1 MLGKSVETKLEE
13 LRAHIESQNA
23 YGTVVSALDEIAWLF
38 NLRGSDIEC
47 NPVFFSYAI
56 ITGTEAILYLD
67 LDKVTEQVERL
78 LSSSITLKPYS
89 VFFTDLEELNLDGKK
104 LLVNN
109 KTSLAVEVAVGEV
122 IQITYGQK
130 KKKKKLIPKFR
141 GYVDER
147 IGRKIFHYRQQ
158 GH

>member
-1 MLGKSVETKLEE
+1 LEE
-13 LRAHIESQNA
+13 LRAHISSQNA

-56 ITGTEAILYLD
+56 ISETEAILYLD
-67 LDKVTEQVERL
+67 LDKVTDQVKEHL
-78 LSSSITLKPYS
+78 GSTVTLKPYS
-89 VFFTDLEELNLDGKK
+89 VFFTDLKELNLDGKK

-122 IQITYGQK
+122 IQI
-130 KKKKKLIPKFR
+130 
-141 GYVDER
+141 D
-147 IGRKIFHYRQQ
+147 
-158 GH
+158 

>member
-1 MLGKSVETKLEE
+1 M
-13 LRAHIESQNA
+13 RAHIKNKNA

-56 ITGTEAILYLD
+56 VNKNEAILYLD
-67 LDKVTEQVERL
+67 LDKLTDEVKSHLGSAVT
-78 LSSSITLKPYS
+78 TKPYS
-89 VFFTDLEELNLDGKK
+89 QFFADLKALNLDGKK

-122 IQITYGQK
+122 CIELGNMLRVLWTWND
-130 KKKKKLIPKFR
+130 LNCP
-141 GYVDER
+141 
-147 IGRKIFHYRQQ
+147 
-158 GH
+158 